1 MPELSDSVNRKFIET
16 FNISDLQ
23 IETEDGW
30 VDITHLNVT
39 VPYTVWSLKT
49 TTCSIEC
56 ADNHIIFDEFHNQIF
71 VKDLHVGQKIIG
83 QYGFE
88 EVISVEVER
97 QPESMFDLSV
107 TGNHTYYAE
116 GLLHH
121 NTTVSAAYFVWFIL
135 FSDNKSVAIFANKQK
150 TADEIM
156 SRVRRAYENLPIW
169 LQQGVKTWNK
179 RTIELENGSTVYGQ
193 ATSSSGNRGGS
204 VNILYL
210 DEFAFVENNQAE
222 EFFTSVYPTI
232 TAGKDS
238 KVFMTSTP
246 HGYNHF
252 HKFWIEA
259 NKTLNGEPGGN
270 GFFPLR
276 VHWYE
281 TPGRDQ
287 KWYNEQKAVLGELKA
302 AQELDAEFIGSS
314 KTLLTGA
321 TLARLVFDK
330 PIKEFADQE
339 KGLKIY
345 AYPEKNHKYTVTVDV
360 SRGRHL
366 DYSAFTVFDITD
378 YPHRIVATYRNNEIA
393 PMLYASL
400 VHKISRNYNE
410 AYILVE
416 INDIGAQVAETLWN
430 DLEYLEIFWTKSGDM
445 LGKKGAD
452 PYPGIRTT
460 KKTKRIGCAN
470 LKDMIDN
477 NQIIINDYD
486 MIQELS
492 TFIQKDNGGYEAD
505 EGFHDDTVATLWLY
519 AWMASQPWF
528 RDLTDT
534 NIRSTLHA
542 EHIRQMEESLLMPGF
557 SDGNEFYD
565 DTIVSSV
572 DEYGWSL
579 Q

>member
-1 MPELSDSVNRKFIET
+1 MF
-16 FNISDLQ
+16 
-23 IETEDGW
+23 
-30 VDITHLNVT
+30 
-39 VPYTVWSLKT
+39 
-49 TTCSIEC
+49 
-56 ADNHIIFDEFHNQIF
+56 
-71 VKDLHVGQKIIG
+71 KI
-83 QYGFE
+83 
-88 EVISVEVER
+88 
-97 QPESMFDLSV
+97 PESILEFLNTFSFRGNTKLRPAGAVVEYTQEMVDEYKKCKNDPVYFIKKYIYVVHPDKGIVKFDLYKYQEKMIKAYHKNKRVIFLTSRQQ
-107 TGNHTYYAE
+107 GK
-116 GLLHH
+116 
-121 NTTVSAAYFVWFIL
+121 TTVSAAYFVWFIL

-156 SRVRRAYENLPIW
+156 SRVRRAYENLPVW

-345 AYPEKNHKYTVTVDV
+345 AYPAKNHKYTVTVDV

-430 DLEYLEIFWTKSGDM
+430 DLEYESMFWTKSGNI
-445 LGKKGAD
+445 LGKTGAD
-452 PYPGIRTT
+452 PYPGVRTT

-477 NQIIINDYD
+477 NQLIINDYD

-505 EGFHDDTVATLWLY
+505 EGFNDDTVATLWLQ

-528 RDLTDT
+528 NSLTDSDL
-534 NIRSTLHA
+534 RSKMHN
-542 EHIRQMEESLLMPGF
+542 EHIRQMEDELLMPSF
-557 SDGNEFYD
+557 NDGNEQYEISQNPSE
-565 DTIVSSV
+565 TV
-572 DEYGWSL
+572 GWAM